1 MRPNRVFFP
10 QEALDHWMDE
20 ERVSLDGETMSL
32 APEGQR
38 FRLEEAVRFV
48 SEVGGGGDR
57 LDLLGKVKSIKQLEE
72 IGGELCAG
80 SVLVDD
86 EAYEVIEGFL
96 AELLSEQA
104 PIVSGDSMASATRA
118 AVGEPSGENDVDA
131 LTQFFRQKR

>member
-1 MRPNRVFFP
+1 MGPNRVFFP

-20 ERVSLDGETMSL
+20 ERVSLEGETMCL
-32 APEGQR
+32 ATEGQR
-38 FRLEEAVRFV
+38 FKLEEAVRFV

-57 LDLLGKVKSIKQLEE
+57 LDLLGKVKSLKQLDE

-80 SVLVDD
+80 SVLVGD

-96 AELLSEQA
+96 AELLSDQV
-104 PIVSGDSMASATRA
+104 PVVSGDSMASATRA
-118 AVGEPSGENDVDA
+118 AVGDTSSENEVDA

>member
-1 MRPNRVFFP
+1 MGPNRVFFP

-20 ERVSLDGETMSL
+20 GRVSLEGEYMSL

-38 FRLEEAVRFV
+38 FKLEEAVRFV

-57 LDLLGKVKSIKQLEE
+57 LDLLGKVKSLTQLDE

-80 SVLVDD
+80 SVLVGD

-96 AELLSEQA
+96 AELLLDQG
-104 PIVSGDSMASATRA
+104 PVVSGDSMASATRA
-118 AVGEPSGENDVDA
+118 AVGDTSTEDEVDA

>member
-1 MRPNRVFFP
+1 MGPNRVFFP

-20 ERVSLDGETMSL
+20 ERVSLEGEIMFL
-32 APEGQR
+32 ASEGQR
-38 FRLEEAVRFV
+38 FKLEEAVRFV

-57 LDLLGKVKSIKQLEE
+57 LDLLGKVKSLKQLDE

-80 SVLVDD
+80 SVLVGD

-96 AELLSEQA
+96 AELLSDQS
-104 PIVSGDSMASATRA
+104 PVVSGDSMASATRA
-118 AVGEPSGENDVDA
+118 AVGDTSSEKDVDA

>member
-1 MRPNRVFFP
+1 MGPNRVFFP

-20 ERVSLDGETMSL
+20 ERVSLEGEFMSL

-57 LDLLGKVKSIKQLEE
+57 LDLLGKVKSLKQLDK

-80 SVLVDD
+80 SVLIGD

-104 PIVSGDSMASATRA
+104 QVVSGDSMASATRA
-118 AVGEPSGENDVDA
+118 AVGDSSNKDEEDT
-131 LTQFFRQKR
+131 LTHFFRQKR

>member
-1 MRPNRVFFP
+1 MQPNRVFFP

-20 ERVSLDGETMSL
+20 DRVTLEGEFMSL

-38 FRLEEAVRFV
+38 FKLEEAVRFV
-48 SEVGGGGDR
+48 SEVGGGGDQ
-57 LDLLGKVKSIKQLEE
+57 LELLGKVKSLKQLDE

-80 SVLVDD
+80 SVLVGD

-96 AELLSEQA
+96 AELLSDQA
-104 PIVSGDSMASATRA
+104 PVASGDSMASATRA
-118 AVGEPSGENDVDA
+118 AVGDTSSKDDVDA